1 MTSGQKAAVPQQP
14 LRPNSARLQAS
25 APGSGA
31 TPSLLGRRL
40 QRYRACAPEAP
51 QPAPAP
57 RLRRA
62 AHVGVAER
70 RAATRQRSRLCGL
83 GNHFGRSAVD
93 GGIRCPVIRPRRR
106 PRRRRRRA
114 DRPVVLLRRRL
125 RARIGAAAHQPRR
138 HQPGRHVRPHSHRRA
153 SDGPLGRAA
162 RSRSRTRARARSRA
176 GGGGRPDWRG
186 WRSVG
191 RLAGGQ
197 GQVRP
202 GEIVARSRTR

>member
-93 GGIRCPVIRPRRR
+93 GGIRRPVVRPRRR
-106 PRRRRRRA
+106 PRRGVR
-114 DRPVVLLRRRL
+114 
-125 RARIGAAAHQPRR
+125 
-138 HQPGRHVRPHSHRRA
+138 GRSSTHKSA
-153 SDGPLGRAA
+153 
-162 RSRSRTRARARSRA
+162 RARAR
-176 GGGGRPDWRG
+176 GGNMM
-186 WRSVG
+186 
-191 RLAGGQ
+191 
-197 GQVRP
+197 
-202 GEIVARSRTR
+202 RTRGAQKKAGILSIFGHIFAVNAVATLCKGGVQEAPPARYSCLLHARLQGIAVPYMPAASNAIGWSPAPHRRAMAALR